1 MSIMHEPSTD
11 MSRDPTAT
19 IAIVEDEPVLRTEL
33 AFQLERQGFAVATF
47 ENAEQFY
54 RHLAVQPVQIALLDI
69 GLTGED
75 GLSIC
80 RHLRSHDPRFGIVF
94 MTARAMRDDRLA
106 GLQAGG
112 DAYLVKPV
120 DLDELVLILNRL
132 IERIMPPPQARV
144 ETRNDWRLEPD
155 RGLLLSPA
163 GQRLHLSAGEIQ
175 VLGVLLR
182 EGDRAC
188 SHGTLAVAMG
198 LMPQEYNRHR
208 VEVILSRL
216 RARVLRETGQALPIV
231 AVRGYGYRFGC

>member
-1 MSIMHEPSTD
+1 MIG
-11 MSRDPTAT
+11 SRDCRPAAT
-19 IAIVEDEPVLRTEL
+19 PIW
-33 AFQLERQGFAVATF
+33 
-47 ENAEQFY
+47 
-54 RHLAVQPVQIALLDI
+54 
-69 GLTGED
+69 
-75 GLSIC
+75 S
-80 RHLRSHDPRFGIVF
+80 
-94 MTARAMRDDRLA
+94 
-106 GLQAGG
+106 
-112 DAYLVKPV
+112 KPV

-132 IERIMPPPQARV
+132 IERVMPPPPQARV
-144 ETRNDWRLEPD
+144 ETCNDWRLEPD

-188 SHGTLAVAMG
+188 SHSTLAVAMG